1 MIRPLGLVLA
11 CCLPLQAAEPVF
23 EWLAFG
29 GGAKSD
35 KVRAVTFDRAGNA
48 LLAGEATGDITLGGL
63 QRQGAGDM
71 DILLA
76 KVNAEGGLQWLRGFG
91 GSLTDRAYGVVT
103 DAAGNAYV
111 TGHYAS
117 RDAIVAGATLP
128 NAGDYDLFVAKYSAA
143 GDLLWLRTAGGAGYD
158 YGHGIALD
166 GRGAV
171 VISGSVAGETRFGD
185 TVVNARSTS
194 RAVFCAKYDA
204 DGALLWVRGSEGKL
218 PGSGHGVAVDGS
230 DHIYIGGSG
239 SGSGRFGSHAL
250 ELGARASLV
259 LKLTADGE
267 PVWSAV
273 HPGAGFHE
281 ITVDLQGRVWGAG
294 MFKESASF
302 GAETFTTTGP
312 KDNDGCLCHYDAEG
326 RLQWV
331 RTLSGPGTDYCLGV
345 ATDGTGRVLVTGEFT
360 ATAEFAG
367 RTLASRGATD
377 ILTAAF
383 DASGALEWLVDNGG
397 PKGDNAYTLAWHASG
412 RLLLG
417 GACSA
422 GAGFGAR
429 IMDGAGGNEAYGAVL
444 RLPESITGR

>member
-1 MIRPLGLVLA
+1 MDCRLFLVLA
-11 CCLPLQAAEPVF
+11 CCLPLHAAEPVF
-23 EWLAFG
+23 ESLTFG

-35 KVRAVTFDRAGNA
+35 KIRAVTWDRAGHA
-48 LLAGEATGDITLGGL
+48 LLAGEATGDVAFGGVS
-63 QRQGAGDM
+63 RPGAGDM
-71 DILLA
+71 DFVLA
-76 KVNAEGGLQWLRGFG
+76 KVAADGGVQWLRGFG

-117 RDAIVAGATLP
+117 RDAVVAGATLP

-143 GDLLWLRTAGGAGYD
+143 GDLIWVRTAGGAGYD

-171 VISGSVAGETRFGD
+171 VVSGSVAGETRFGD
-185 TVVNARSTS
+185 TVVNAGAAS

-204 DGALLWVRGSEGKL
+204 EGALLWVRGSEGKL
-218 PGSGHGVAVDGS
+218 SGSGHGVAVDGS

-239 SGSGRFGSHAL
+239 SGSGRFGNHAL

-259 LKLTADGE
+259 LKLTAEGE

-273 HPGAGFHE
+273 QPGAGLHE
-281 ITVDLQGRVWGAG
+281 IAVDAAGRVWGAG

-302 GAETFTTTGP
+302 ADETFKTAGP
-312 KDNDGCLCHYDAEG
+312 KDNDGFLCHYNAEG

-331 RTLSGPGTDYCLGV
+331 RVLSGPGTDYCLGV
-345 ATDGTGRVLVTGEFT
+345 ATDGTGRAFVTGEFT
-360 ATAEFAG
+360 ATASFAD
-367 RTLASRGATD
+367 RTLTSRGATD

-383 DASGALEWLVDNGG
+383 DARGGLEWLVDNGG
-397 PKGDNAYTLAWHASG
+397 AKGDNAYTLAWHPSG
-412 RLLLG
+412 RLLIG
-417 GACSA
+417 GSCSA

-429 IMDGAGGNEAYGAVL
+429 VMEGVGGNEAYGAVL
-444 RLPESITGR
+444 RLPKAGVKP

>member
-1 MIRPLGLVLA
+1 MTLRLCLALA
-11 CCLPLQAAEPVF
+11 CCLPLHAAEPVF

-35 KVRAVTFDRAGNA
+35 KMRAVIFDRAGNA
-48 LLAGEATGDITLGGL
+48 LLAGEATGDVVLGGL
-63 QRQGAGDM
+63 SRQGAGDM
-71 DILLA
+71 DFVLA
-76 KVNAEGGLQWLRGFG
+76 KVGADGGVQWLRGFG

-117 RDAIVAGATLP
+117 KDAVVDGQALP

-171 VISGSVAGETRFGD
+171 VISGSVAGEVRFDD
-185 TVVNARSTS
+185 TVVNAGATS

-204 DGALLWVRGSEGKL
+204 EGALLWVRASEGKL
-218 PGSGHGVAVDGS
+218 SGSGHGVAVDGA

-239 SGSGRFGSHAL
+239 SGSGRFGRHAL

-259 LKLTADGE
+259 LKLTSQGE

-273 HPGAGFHE
+273 HPGAGLHE
-281 ITVDLQGRVWGAG
+281 IAVDADGRVWGAG

-302 GAETFTTTGP
+302 AEETFKTTGP
-312 KDNDGCLCHYDAEG
+312 KDNDGFLCHYSAEG

-331 RTLSGPGTDYCLGV
+331 RVLSGPGTDYCLGV
-345 ATDGTGRVLVTGEFT
+345 ATDGSGRAFVTGEFT
-360 ATAEFAG
+360 ATASFAG
-367 RTLASRGATD
+367 RTLTSRGATD

-383 DASGALEWLVDNGG
+383 DAKGGLEWLVYHGG
-397 PKGDNAYTLAWHASG
+397 PKGDNAYTLAWHPSG

-417 GACSA
+417 GSCSA

-444 RLPESITGR
+444 RLPMAAVKR